1 MPLTPASLSAQIVAN
16 LGTLDSDSSNT
27 NAQYS
32 EGSKKLAD
40 AIANAVVQVLTTE
53 AQVMIP
59 SGAVVTA
66 GSPTTQSNPAPVIG
80 QIV

>member
-16 LGTLDSDSSNT
+16 LGALGSDSGEA
-27 NAQYS
+27 NAQYDD
-32 EGSKKLAD
+32 GVKKLAD
-40 AIANAVVQVLTTE
+40 AIASAVVQVMTTE

-66 GSPTTQSNPAPVIG
+66 GSPSSQTNPAPVIG
-80 QIV
+80 SIV